1 MERKNGG
8 GQDARATVVRA
19 SCPEPSIANQS
30 ANRTVLAGPANKA
43 TLATRMAALV
53 PVRIRRENAVVFIGG
68 SIKCS
73 RPNQKTKPPSRIFLN

>member
-30 ANRTVLAGPANKA
+30 ANRTVLGGP
-43 TLATRMAALV
+43 
-53 PVRIRRENAVVFIGG
+53 PVIQIPNPPQARIE
-68 SIKCS
+68 SS
-73 RPNQKTKPPSRIFLN
+73 Q

>member
-30 ANRTVLAGPANKA
+30 ANRTVLGGPPVSF
-43 TLATRMAALV
+43 LQGGRDRFQGDISLV
-53 PVRIRRENAVVFIGG
+53 EAV
-68 SIKCS
+68 
-73 RPNQKTKPPSRIFLN
+73 